1 MVKFI
6 LRRVLLG
13 IVTFF
18 GITVLVYLL
27 STLATGSPL
36 DALLA
41 DPGMTA
47 EEVARRAEQ
56 LGLDQPVYVQYFQWL
71 KALLQGDLGYSYR
84 TYQKVSTM
92 IAERIGPSL
101 LLTCTAIVLA
111 YLVVIPLG
119 ILSAVKPY
127 SARDYCCTGFAFL
140 TAATP
145 SFFIAMLLIF
155 IFSVSLGVLPMG
167 GMYDSGGAHTIGSVL
182 RHLILPAS
190 VLALGQI
197 GSTMRYVRGS
207 MLEVL
212 GEDYVRTARAKGLRE
227 RLVVVRHAFRNALI
241 PVVTNFGLSIPFLIG
256 GAVVTEQVFSWPGI
270 GNLMVM
276 SISYR
281 DYPTIMGITVIISV
295 AVLVGNI
302 LVDLVY
308 GLLDPKIR
316 NQYAESGRKG

>member
-1 MVKFI
+1 
-6 LRRVLLG
+6 
-13 IVTFF
+13 
-18 GITVLVYLL
+18 
-27 STLATGSPL
+27 
-36 DALLA
+36 
-41 DPGMTA
+41 
-47 EEVARRAEQ
+47 
-56 LGLDQPVYVQYFQWL
+56 
-71 KALLQGDLGYSYR
+71 
-84 TYQKVSTM
+84 
-92 IAERIGPSL
+92 
-101 LLTCTAIVLA
+101 
-111 YLVVIPLG
+111 
-119 ILSAVKPY
+119 
-127 SARDYCCTGFAFL
+127 
-140 TAATP
+140 
-145 SFFIAMLLIF
+145 
-155 IFSVSLGVLPMG
+155 
-167 GMYDSGGAHTIGSVL
+167 MYDSGGAHTIGSVL